1 MAPCHKA
8 TLPSS
13 SPHPH
18 SSEAHPHHT
27 HRNKNGLGQFALFY
41 PLPAS
46 LFGPLMGQIP
56 GPILGFP
63 IIFMKLFFSYGDSFL
78 TPISAHFLGNFWAI
92 WIFILFNFPFFET
105 FFFLCKGLIYGPTI
119 WAFFLGFSIS
129 ISTSNLQNP

>member
-1 MAPCHKA
+1 MAPCCHKA
-8 TLPSS
+8 TLPFS

-27 HRNKNGLGQFALFY
+27 HPNKNGLSQFALLY

-56 GPILGFP
+56 GPILGLP

-78 TPISAHFLGNFWAI
+78 APISAHFLGNFWAI
-92 WIFILFNFPFFET
+92 WIFILFNFLFSET
-105 FFFLCKGLIYGPTI
+105 FFSLCKGQLYGP
-119 WAFFLGFSIS
+119 FFLVFPS
-129 ISTSNLQNP
+129 PF